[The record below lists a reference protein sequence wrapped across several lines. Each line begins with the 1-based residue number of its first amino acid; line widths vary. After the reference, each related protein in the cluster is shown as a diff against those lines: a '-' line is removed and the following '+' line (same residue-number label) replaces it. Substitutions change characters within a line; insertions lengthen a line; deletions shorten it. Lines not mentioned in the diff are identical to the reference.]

1 MKNIFGFDK
10 NPRDFTIDEVDFKMR
25 HMPYYI
31 GKENQSKNEDFVVR
45 LFFPLN
51 QNERKKID
59 NLRDRLEIICEPFAK
74 NDK

>member
-1 MKNIFGFDK
+1 
-10 NPRDFTIDEVDFKMR
+10 MR

-74 NDK
+74 VYIE